1 MLWLGLDAS
10 SLTEAL
16 AHLLYTDKQNP
27 FMIWVPLHESG
38 ERNWKQE
45 QQQIPLDVSCSFM
58 SIANSKKAYHDGMHP
73 CLAPPT
79 PLHSSSAPSIP
90 EVSAPS
96 RLLAPLE
103 RVFLMLH
110 HLQILSFFPVLSLPL
125 PSDCQLPHP
134 PSSQRLRKAMP
145 TPTCLLSELT
155 VGISRTFSPLFL
167 FRHISCSVHSAHMMA
182 RCPSLLTGTSC
193 PLLHWQGR
201 RRVASLATHSK
212 NCLRHWG

>member
-1 MLWLGLDAS
+1 MLWLGLHAAA
-10 SLTEAL
+10 LTEAL
-16 AHLLYTDKQNP
+16 AHLLYTDKRNP

-58 SIANSKKAYHDGMHP
+58 SISNSKNSYHDSMHP

-90 EVSAPS
+90 EVRAPS
-96 RLLAPLE
+96 HVLSRHD
-103 RVFLMLH
+103 RVCLMQH
-110 HLQILSFFPVLSLPL
+110 HLQILSFFPVQSLPL

-134 PSSQRLRKAMP
+134 PSSQRLRDAMP

-167 FRHISCSVHSAHMMA
+167 FRHNSLAAHSAHMMA
-182 RCPSLLTGTSC
+182 RCPSLLTGISC
-193 PLLHWQGR
+193 PPLH
-201 RRVASLATHSK
+201 
-212 NCLRHWG
+212 C